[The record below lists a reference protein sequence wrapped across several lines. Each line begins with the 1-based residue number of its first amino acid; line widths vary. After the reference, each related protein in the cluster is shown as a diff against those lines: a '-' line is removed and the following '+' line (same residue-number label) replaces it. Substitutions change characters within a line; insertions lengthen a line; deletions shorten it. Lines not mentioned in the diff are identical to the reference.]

1 MGALDG
7 KVVLVTG
14 GGNGIGRDCAL
25 IAAQEGAK
33 VVVNDL
39 GGGLKGGDEGDAG
52 PAEAVAREIRA
63 AGGEA
68 VSNSE
73 SVTSMKA
80 VQGMVEQARDTF
92 GGLHAVINPAGI
104 LRDVM
109 FHKMSEDDWD
119 RVIDVHMRGSFNVA
133 RATIELFREQNDGAY
148 MFFTSTS
155 GLFGNVGQA
164 NYGAAKMG
172 IAGLSRIIAME
183 GARNNVRS
191 NCLAPVA
198 WTRMTQSVPVK
209 DEAAAARRAVM
220 AETIRADQ
228 PARFSVAMVAPA
240 AAHVS
245 GQIFGASGE
254 NIILYSQPRPVE
266 TVTKEEGWTVQSILD
281 EAVPKMAP
289 KFFDL
294 NRGPLPGGNNAQ
306 AGRRQAGV
314 LSSAF
319 PGQVHAWPGFPTAI
333 SASENRQTFAS
344 DKTRLRPWTWIPP
357 PVFAPSP
364 PGTSVSTDGCSRAS
378 PQPESTVGPSVRP
391 ARPGPRTF
399 ASLVPP
405 RRPSMRASGPAC
417 AAGRK
422 PPRNSAPGTVRPT
435 RSPGPWP

>member
-1 MGALDG
+1 MGALTG

-25 IAAQEGAK
+25 IAAAEGAK

-39 GGGLKGGDEGDAG
+39 GGGLKGEDEGSTG
-52 PAEAVAREIRA
+52 PAEKVVQEIRA

-68 VSNSE
+68 VSNSD
-73 SVTSMKA
+73 SVTNYKA
-80 VQGMVEQARDTF
+80 VQGMVEQAMDTF

-155 GLFGNVGQA
+155 GLLGNIGQA

-183 GARNNVRS
+183 GARNNIRS

-198 WTRMTQSVPVK
+198 WTRMTQSVPIK
-209 DEAAAARRAVM
+209 DEAQAARRAVM
-220 AETIRADQ
+220 AEKIRADQ
-228 PARFSVAMVAPA
+228 PARFSVAMVSPA

-254 NIILYSQPRPVE
+254 NIILYSQPRAIE
-266 TVTKEEGWTVQSILD
+266 TVTKEEGWTVDTILS
-281 EAVPKMAP
+281 EAIPKMAP
-289 KFFDL
+289 KFY
-294 NRGPLPGGNNAQ
+294 
-306 AGRRQAGV
+306 
-314 LSSAF
+314 
-319 PGQVHAWPGFPTAI
+319 
-333 SASENRQTFAS
+333 E
-344 DKTRLRPWTWIPP
+344 
-357 PVFAPSP
+357 
-364 PGTSVSTDGCSRAS
+364 VS
-378 PQPESTVGPSVRP
+378 RP
-391 ARPGPRTF
+391 A
-399 ASLVPP
+399 
-405 RRPSMRASGPAC
+405 PA
-417 AAGRK
+417 
-422 PPRNSAPGTVRPT
+422 PAPAK
-435 RSPGPWP
+435 S

>member
-104 LRDVM
+104 LRDVI

-220 AETIRADQ
+220 AEKIRADQ

-240 AAHVS
+240 ASHVS

-266 TVTKEEGWTVQSILD
+266 TVTKEEGWTVQTILD

-306 AGRRQAGV
+306 PAA
-314 LSSAF
+314 AK
-319 PGQVHAWPGFPTAI
+319 P
-333 SASENRQTFAS
+333 AS
-344 DKTRLRPWTWIPP
+344 
-357 PVFAPSP
+357 
-364 PGTSVSTDGCSRAS
+364 
-378 PQPESTVGPSVRP
+378 
-391 ARPGPRTF
+391 
-399 ASLVPP
+399 
-405 RRPSMRASGPAC
+405 
-417 AAGRK
+417 
-422 PPRNSAPGTVRPT
+422 
-435 RSPGPWP
+435 

>member
-1 MGALDG
+1 MGALTG

-39 GGGLKGGDEGDAG
+39 GGGLKGEDEGSASA
-52 PAEAVAREIRA
+52 AELVAQEIRA

-68 VSNSE
+68 VSNSD
-73 SVTSMKA
+73 SVTSLKA
-80 VQGMVEQARDTF
+80 VEGMVEQARDTF

-109 FHKMSEDDWD
+109 FHKMSEQDWD

-220 AETIRADQ
+220 AEKIRADQ

-240 AAHVS
+240 ASHVS
-245 GQIFGASGE
+245 GQVFGASGE
-254 NIILYSQPRPVE
+254 NIILYSQPRPIE
-266 TVTKEEGWTVQSILD
+266 TVTKEEGWTVETILS
-281 EAVPKMAP
+281 EAVPAMAP

-294 NRGPLPGGNNAQ
+294 NRAVMPGAQ
-306 AGRRQAGV
+306 PA
-314 LSSAF
+314 
-319 PGQVHAWPGFPTAI
+319 
-333 SASENRQTFAS
+333 
-344 DKTRLRPWTWIPP
+344 KT
-357 PVFAPSP
+357 S
-364 PGTSVSTDGCSRAS
+364 
-378 PQPESTVGPSVRP
+378 
-391 ARPGPRTF
+391 
-399 ASLVPP
+399 
-405 RRPSMRASGPAC
+405 
-417 AAGRK
+417 
-422 PPRNSAPGTVRPT
+422 
-435 RSPGPWP
+435 

>member
-73 SVTSMKA
+73 SVTSMKS
-80 VQGMVEQARDTF
+80 VQGMVEQARDAF

-220 AETIRADQ
+220 AEKIRADQ

-306 AGRRQAGV
+306 PAA
-314 LSSAF
+314 AK
-319 PGQVHAWPGFPTAI
+319 P
-333 SASENRQTFAS
+333 AS
-344 DKTRLRPWTWIPP
+344 
-357 PVFAPSP
+357 
-364 PGTSVSTDGCSRAS
+364 
-378 PQPESTVGPSVRP
+378 
-391 ARPGPRTF
+391 
-399 ASLVPP
+399 
-405 RRPSMRASGPAC
+405 
-417 AAGRK
+417 
-422 PPRNSAPGTVRPT
+422 
-435 RSPGPWP
+435 

>member
-33 VVVNDL
+33 VLVNDL
-39 GGGLKGGDEGDAG
+39 GGGIKGDDEGSAG
-52 PAEAVAREIRA
+52 PAETVANEIRA

-68 VSNSE
+68 AHNSD
-73 SVTSMKA
+73 SVTSLKA
-80 VQGMVEQARDTF
+80 VQGMVEQALDTF

-109 FHKMSEDDWD
+109 FHKMSEEDWD

-155 GLFGNVGQA
+155 GLYGNIGQA

-172 IAGLSRIIAME
+172 VAGLSRIIAME
-183 GARNNVRS
+183 GARNNVRA

-198 WTRMTQSVPVK
+198 WTRMTQSVPIR

-220 AETIRADQ
+220 AEKIRADQ
-228 PARFSVAMVAPA
+228 PARFSVAMITPA
-240 AAHVS
+240 AANVS

-266 TVTKEEGWTVQSILD
+266 TVTREEGWTVETILK
-281 EAVPKMAP
+281 EAVPKMEP
-289 KFFDL
+289 KFT
-294 NRGPLPGGNNAQ
+294 PLQRPAP
-306 AGRRQAGV
+306 AAT
-314 LSSAF
+314 
-319 PGQVHAWPGFPTAI
+319 PT
-333 SASENRQTFAS
+333 
-344 DKTRLRPWTWIPP
+344 
-357 PVFAPSP
+357 
-364 PGTSVSTDGCSRAS
+364 
-378 PQPESTVGPSVRP
+378 PQP
-391 ARPGPRTF
+391 A
-399 ASLVPP
+399 
-405 RRPSMRASGPAC
+405 
-417 AAGRK
+417 
-422 PPRNSAPGTVRPT
+422 
-435 RSPGPWP
+435 

>member
-39 GGGLKGGDEGDAG
+39 GAGLKGDDEGSAG
-52 PAEAVAREIRA
+52 PAEKVAMEIRA

-68 VSNSE
+68 VHNSD
-73 SVTSMKA
+73 SVTSLKS
-80 VQGMVEQARDTF
+80 VEGMVEQAMDTF

-109 FHKMSEDDWD
+109 FHKMSERDWD
-119 RVIDVHMRGSFNVA
+119 QVIEVHMRGSFNVA

-155 GLFGNVGQA
+155 GLFGNIGQA

-183 GARNNVRS
+183 GARNNVRA

-198 WTRMTQSVPVK
+198 WTRMTQSVPIK
-209 DEAAAARRAVM
+209 DEAAAARRKIM
-220 AETIRADQ
+220 AEKIRADQ

-240 AAHVS
+240 ASSVS

-254 NIILYSQPRPVE
+254 NIILYSQPRPIE
-266 TVTKEEGWTVQSILD
+266 TCSKPEGEGWTVDSIIK
-281 EAVPKMAP
+281 EAIPKMAP

-294 NRGPLPGGNNAQ
+294 NRAPMAGAQ
-306 AGRRQAGV
+306 
-314 LSSAF
+314 
-319 PGQVHAWPGFPTAI
+319 
-333 SASENRQTFAS
+333 
-344 DKTRLRPWTWIPP
+344 
-357 PVFAPSP
+357 
-364 PGTSVSTDGCSRAS
+364 
-378 PQPESTVGPSVRP
+378 QPAKQP
-391 ARPGPRTF
+391 A
-399 ASLVPP
+399 
-405 RRPSMRASGPAC
+405 
-417 AAGRK
+417 
-422 PPRNSAPGTVRPT
+422 
-435 RSPGPWP
+435 

>member
-1 MGALDG
+1 MGALSG

-39 GGGLKGGDEGDAG
+39 GGGLKGGDEGSATA
-52 PAEAVAREIRA
+52 AETVAQEIRA

-73 SVTSMKA
+73 SVTSLKA

-109 FHKMSEDDWD
+109 FHKMTEDDWD

-155 GLFGNVGQA
+155 GLLGNIGQA

-183 GARNNVRS
+183 GERFNVRA

-198 WTRMTQSVPVK
+198 WTRMTQSVPIRNEEHAK
-209 DEAAAARRAVM
+209 RREVM
-220 AETIRADQ
+220 AQTIRPDQ
-228 PARFSVAMVAPA
+228 PARLSVALVSPA

-245 GQIFGASGE
+245 GQVFGASGE
-254 NIILYSQPRPVE
+254 NIILYSQPRPVATLNSE
-266 TVTKEEGWTVQSILD
+266 AGWTVETILS
-281 EAVPKMAP
+281 EAVPQMAD
-289 KFFDL
+289 KFF
-294 NRGPLPGGNNAQ
+294 PL
-306 AGRRQAGV
+306 
-314 LSSAF
+314 
-319 PGQVHAWPGFPTAI
+319 
-333 SASENRQTFAS
+333 
-344 DKTRLRPWTWIPP
+344 
-357 PVFAPSP
+357 
-364 PGTSVSTDGCSRAS
+364 SRAA
-378 PQPESTVGPSVRP
+378 P
-391 ARPGPRTF
+391 A
-399 ASLVPP
+399 A
-405 RRPSMRASGPAC
+405 PAK
-417 AAGRK
+417 AG
-422 PPRNSAPGTVRPT
+422 
-435 RSPGPWP
+435 